1 MDEENRAIPCLI
13 HIFFRILILTLIFG
27 RILINNGLN
36 FCREN
41 IVFEINISEP
51 FSSSNKVNRRS
62 SSSKLFPSV
71 EFFPCQLL
79 RPTSPVDRLFNLYL
93 PVSSQGL
100 LLYSGIPFL
109 RKLFLR
115 LCTLSSKNV
124 MRNLC

>member
-62 SSSKLFPSV
+62 SSSTLFPPV

-79 RPTSPVDRLFNLYL
+79 CPTSPVDRLFNLYL
-93 PVSSQGL
+93 YIFPSFTVIFRDSIYTKIISPP
-100 LLYSGIPFL
+100 LYSIF
-109 RKLFLR
+109 
-115 LCTLSSKNV
+115 
-124 MRNLC
+124 